1 MREPTF
7 DRDGYPTDETLDAIT
22 KWDVGD
28 LTGLF
33 RFLTA
38 AWSEY
43 GQYTDQLSDSER
55 EVAGVEGEH
64 QLVRLVTGGWSGNES
79 LLAALEQNTVAYW
92 MTWRLSALGGL
103 HIFEV
108 RAWPAPKAEA
118 A

>member
-22 KWDVGD
+22 KWPTSD

-33 RFLTA
+33 EFLTA
-38 AWSEY
+38 AWSPNGRISNEL
-43 GQYTDQLSDSER
+43 DEHER
-55 EVAGVEGEH
+55 EVANLPGDNTI
-64 QLVRLVTGGWSGNES
+64 VRLVTGGWSGNES

-92 MTWRLSALGGL
+92 MTWRLSARGGL

-108 RAWPAPKAEA
+108 RRWPDA
-118 A
+118 